1 MALERDALA
10 KSPEA
15 LLVALSRRGDRT
27 AFEELVR
34 RRQVWLRNL
43 LRRCCNDP
51 ALADDL
57 AQQAFL
63 QAWKHIPRLQ
73 HAERFGAW
81 LKRIAVNGWLQHLRR
96 NDPLTGA
103 AEYADRTVAR
113 ESPVSVA
120 MDLDS
125 ALATLSR
132 DVRLCIVL
140 AYHERMT
147 HEEIARVAGLP
158 LGTIKS
164 HVRRGT
170 KRLQQLLSA
179 YIDADAAEEKR

>member
-1 MALERDALA
+1 MALERDDYA

-34 RRQVWLRNL
+34 RRQVWIRNL

-63 QAWKHIPRLQ
+63 QAWNNIPRLQ
-73 HAERFGAW
+73 DPARFGAW
-81 LKRIAVNGWLQHLRR
+81 LKRIAVNGWLQQLRR
-96 NDPLTGA
+96 HDPLAGA
-103 AEYADRTVAR
+103 AEFADRAEAR
-113 ESPVSVA
+113 ESPAAVA
-120 MDLDS
+120 IDLDR
-125 ALATLSR
+125 ALATLSG

-147 HEEIARVAGLP
+147 HEEFAHVAGLP
-158 LGTIKS
+158 LGTVKS

-170 KRLQQLLSA
+170 QRLQQLLSA
-179 YIDADAAEEKR
+179 YIDVDAAEETQ